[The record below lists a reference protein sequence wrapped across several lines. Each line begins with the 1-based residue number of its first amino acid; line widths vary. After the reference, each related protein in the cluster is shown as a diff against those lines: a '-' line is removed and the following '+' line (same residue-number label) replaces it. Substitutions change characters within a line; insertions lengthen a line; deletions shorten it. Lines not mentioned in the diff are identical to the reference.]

1 MSEPGQED
9 AANRKDVLD
18 ALDDFLEELRR
29 EFKENPEFAYR
40 AVRALGANVEITG
53 PKAVDL
59 VNPIWLVS
67 QHGVHDTARRLSTF
81 TPAQLKKIA
90 KNSSLATPTDM
101 AGKSSEDLITLIVKR
116 AQIKIEERTS

>member
-1 MSEPGQED
+1 MSESDQDEATD
-9 AANRKDVLD
+9 RKDVLD

-29 EFKENPEFAYR
+29 EFRQNPEFAYR
-40 AVRALGANVEITG
+40 AVRALGVNVEITG

-101 AGKSSEDLITLIVKR
+101 GGKSAEDLITLIVKR